1 MKNPINLT
9 IERFQENG
17 QDYYVAT
24 SSDIQ
29 GLVAEADTIDAV
41 IDIAKDLIP
50 ILLELPTKDRP
61 SAASHICR
69 NTDKLLLISR
79 QRSAFFSPLPISH
92 FPLPIS
98 LHFHTE

>member
-1 MKNPINLT
+1 MPNPINLT

-24 SSDIQ
+24 SADIQ

-50 ILLELPTKDRP
+50 ILLELETNDRQ
-61 SAASHICR
+61 SS
-69 NTDKLLLISR
+69 S
-79 QRSAFFSPLPISH
+79 
-92 FPLPIS
+92 IS
-98 LHFHTE
+98 LSTANQFQIPLLVL

>member
-1 MKNPINLT
+1 MQNPINLT

-24 SSDIQ
+24 SPDIQ

-50 ILLELPTKDRP
+50 ILLELETEDQP
-61 SAASHICR
+61 SSSVTLTTANQFHIP
-69 NTDKLLLISR
+69 LLIS
-79 QRSAFFSPLPISH
+79 
-92 FPLPIS
+92 
-98 LHFHTE
+98 